1 MRVLYRGERFNTVI
15 CDSGYQLALQHRFE
29 YIVVT
34 QPPELFNTH
43 KSKKKKKSLKLLNF
57 EFNCMYVGLYVC
69 IILIINNINN
79 KIITFSIQ

>member
-1 MRVLYRGERFNTVI
+1 MRVLCRGERFNTII
-15 CDSGYQLALQHRFE
+15 CDSGYQLALQHIFE

-43 KSKKKKKSLKLLNF
+43 TKVKKKVFKII

-69 IILIINNINN
+69 FILIINNINN
-79 KIITFSIQ
+79 KIIQLTIQ